1 VTTTATPPSANQLA
15 QERTDLA
22 ATRTL
27 MAADR
32 TLMAW
37 IRTALAMIS
46 FGFTIYKFLSY
57 LKSSEAIHA
66 HNPEGPRNLGLL
78 LTGLGSVSLA
88 AGIVQYMQTL
98 RQIGAVLRY
107 RVAFYVAWVVVAL
120 GFTILLGM
128 ATRRGPF

>member
-1 VTTTATPPSANQLA
+1 MSDAPHPSTSDRLA
-15 QERTDLA
+15 QTRTDLA
-22 ATRTL
+22 GDRTM

-57 LKSSEAIHA
+57 LRESSVIHA
-66 HNPEGPRNLGLL
+66 HKPEGPRYLGMLLTALGTVSLTAGLL
-78 LTGLGSVSLA
+78 
-88 AGIVQYMQTL
+88 QYVQTL
-98 RQIGAVLRY
+98 RQLGGSLRD

-120 GFTILLGM
+120 GLTILFGM
-128 ATRRGPF
+128 ASRRGPF

>member
-1 VTTTATPPSANQLA
+1 MTTEGAGTGQDVPLSTKLA
-15 QERTDLA
+15 LDRTRLA
-22 ATRTL
+22 H
-27 MAADR
+27 DR
-32 TLMAW
+32 TLLAW
-37 IRTALAMIS
+37 VRTATSLIS

-57 LKSSEAIHA
+57 LKGSETIHA
-66 HNPEGPRNLGLL
+66 HNPEGPRYLGLL

-88 AGIVQYMQTL
+88 AGIVQYMQML

-107 RVAFYVAWVVVAL
+107 RVAFYVAWVVVGL

>member
-1 VTTTATPPSANQLA
+1 MSEGEPQSTANRLA
-15 QERTDLA
+15 QTRTDLA
-22 ATRTL
+22 GDRTM

-57 LKSSEAIHA
+57 LKESGTIHA
-66 HNPEGPRNLGLL
+66 HRPEGPRTLGLL

-88 AGIVQYMQTL
+88 AGIVQYMQML

-107 RVAFYVAWVVVAL
+107 RVAFYVAWVVVGL

>member
-1 VTTTATPPSANQLA
+1 MTDGGPGPNANQLA
-15 QERTDLA
+15 QTRTDLA
-22 ATRTL
+22 GDRTV

-57 LKSSEAIHA
+57 LKGSETLHA
-66 HNPEGPRNLGLL
+66 HNPEGPRYLGIL

-88 AGIVQYMQTL
+88 AGRSLPSGQRNSTASISACPFNF
-98 RQIGAVLRY
+98 GATSASNRAAPPMTPMIPS
-107 RVAFYVAWVVVAL
+107 R
-120 GFTILLGM
+120 TN
-128 ATRRGPF
+128 

>member
-1 VTTTATPPSANQLA
+1 MSEGEPVSTANRLA
-15 QERTDLA
+15 QTRTDLA
-22 ATRTL
+22 GDRTM

-57 LKSSEAIHA
+57 LKGSETIHA
-66 HNPEGPRNLGLL
+66 HNPEGPRYLGLL

-88 AGIVQYMQTL
+88 AGIVQYMQML

-107 RVAFYVAWVVVAL
+107 RVAFYVAWVVVGL

>member
-1 VTTTATPPSANQLA
+1 MTDSGPISTANQLA
-15 QERTDLA
+15 QTRTDLA
-22 ATRTL
+22 GDRTM

-57 LKSSEAIHA
+57 LKGSEAVHA
-66 HNPEGPRNLGLL
+66 HNPEGPRYLGIL

-88 AGIVQYMQTL
+88 AGIVQYMQML
-98 RQIGAVLRY
+98 RQVGARVRY
-107 RVAFYVAWVVVAL
+107 RVAFYVAWVVVGL
-120 GFTILLGM
+120 GLTILFGM
-128 ATRRGPF
+128 ATRLGPF

>member
-1 VTTTATPPSANQLA
+1 MTDEAPVSTANRLA
-15 QERTDLA
+15 QTRTDLA
-22 ATRTL
+22 GDRTM

-57 LKSSEAIHA
+57 LKDSSTIHS
-66 HNPEGPRNLGLL
+66 HNPEGPRYLGIM
-78 LTGLGSVSLA
+78 LTALGTVSLA
-88 AGIVQYMQTL
+88 AGILQYIQML

-120 GFTILLGM
+120 GLTILFGM
-128 ATRRGPF
+128 ATRLGPF